1 LNKSIN
7 NLQDIFLNEARKNKI
22 QVTLYLI
29 NGFQLKGNVT
39 GFDTFTVVLNCD
51 GKQMMVY
58 KHAISTI
65 TPLKP
70 ILLGSEQS

>member
-1 LNKSIN
+1 MSKFTN

-39 GFDTFTVVLNCD
+39 GFDTFTVLLNCD

-65 TPLKP
+65 TPLSP
-70 ILLGSEQS
+70 ILLGSEEI

>member
-1 LNKSIN
+1 MSKAIN
-7 NLQDIFLNEARKNKI
+7 NLQDIFLNDARKNKI

-70 ILLGSEQS
+70 ILLGSEES

>member
-1 LNKSIN
+1 MSKFTD

-65 TPLKP
+65 TPLNP
-70 ILLGSEQS
+70 ILLGSEEI

>member
-1 LNKSIN
+1 M
-7 NLQDIFLNEARKNKI
+7 QDIFLNEARKNKI

-65 TPLKP
+65 TPLNP
-70 ILLGSEQS
+70 ILLGSEEI

>member
-1 LNKSIN
+1 M
-7 NLQDIFLNEARKNKI
+7 QDIFLNDARKNKI

-70 ILLGSEQS
+70 ILLGSEES

>member
-1 LNKSIN
+1 MSKFTN

-22 QVTLYLI
+22 QVNLYLI

-65 TPLKP
+65 TPLNP
-70 ILLGSEQS
+70 ILLGSEEI

>member
-1 LNKSIN
+1 MSNFTN
-7 NLQDIFLNEARKNKI
+7 NLQDIFLNEARKTKM

-65 TPLKP
+65 TPLNP
-70 ILLGSEQS
+70 ILLGSEEI

>member
-1 LNKSIN
+1 MSKFTN
-7 NLQDIFLNEARKNKI
+7 NLQDIFLSEARKNKI
-22 QVTLYLI
+22 QITLYLI

-39 GFDTFTVVLNCD
+39 GFDTFTVILNCD

-65 TPLKP
+65 TPINP
-70 ILLGSEQS
+70 ILLGSE

>member
-1 LNKSIN
+1 MSKAIN

-22 QVTLYLI
+22 QVNLYLV
-29 NGFQLKGNVT
+29 NGFQLKGIVT

-70 ILLGSEQS
+70 ILLGSE